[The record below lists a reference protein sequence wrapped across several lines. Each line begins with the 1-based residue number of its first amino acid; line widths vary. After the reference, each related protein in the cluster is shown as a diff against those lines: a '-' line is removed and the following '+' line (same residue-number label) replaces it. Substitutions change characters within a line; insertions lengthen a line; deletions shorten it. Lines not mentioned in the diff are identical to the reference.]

1 MDDSKTKLT
10 LVGVVVACGFLAGCA
25 WDNSPP
31 PYHSVIHYDP
41 SRAQT
46 YVANVAPTNAPSTRD
61 WKTNQIVG
69 VGYGTTGPNSTAA
82 PAPGE
87 ATGGAASTPSGVSYG
102 AGAGT
107 PTPASG
113 TPGTIIN
120 PSATAPIGTSPTAAP
135 TTGPINT
142 SPSVTGPQLGTGLNT
157 TPYQPS
163 STPSPS
169 RGSQPSGIGVTNTG
183 SSFIL
188 TNRLGP
194 LTNSFTPNGL
204 NRPTP

>member
-1 MDDSKTKLT
+1 MGDSKTKLI
-10 LVGVVVACGFLAGCA
+10 LVGFVAVCALLAGCA

-46 YVANVAPTNAPSTRD
+46 YVSNIPSTNAPSTRD

-69 VGYGTTGPNSTAA
+69 VGYGTTGPN
-82 PAPGE
+82 PAVTTGQ
-87 ATGGAASTPSGVSYG
+87 AVGGAVSTPSGVSYG
-102 AGAGT
+102 TGAGT
-107 PTPASG
+107 PTTASG

-120 PSATAPIGTSPTAAP
+120 PSATAPIGTSPSAAP

-142 SPSVTGPQLGTGLNT
+142 SSSVTAPQLGTGLTT

-163 STPSPS
+163 STLSPPL
-169 RGSQPSGIGVTNTG
+169 GTQPGTGVTNTG
-183 SSFIL
+183 SSLIL
-188 TNRLGP
+188 TNRFSP

-204 NRPTP
+204 NTPSP